1 MAKPGRP
8 GASKK
13 KGGRAGTGGNGRQ
26 ALEGKGPTPKAEDRP
41 YHNSY
46 RTQKAKA
53 EARQAPKKGQFVAS
67 KTGKSSKANATEVL
81 SGRNS
86 VVEALRAK
94 IPATALYIAQRID
107 YDDRVRDAISI
118 ANNRGISVNEVTR
131 VEIDR
136 MTGGDSVHQGIALQ
150 VPPYN
155 YKDPN
160 ELLDRALSASTLPL
174 IVALDGITDPHN
186 LGACLRVADGA
197 GVHAVIAPKDHA
209 AGINATVAK
218 VASGAAETMPYFMV
232 TNLARTLGELKE
244 RSIWVIGTSDDAPR
258 SIYQADLKIPTALV
272 LGAEGAGM
280 RQLTRKNCDEL
291 VSIPMQGAVE
301 SLNVSVASGVCLYEA
316 RRQRMLVKV

>member
-1 MAKPGRP
+1 MAKLGRP
-8 GASKK
+8 GASKAK
-13 KGGRAGTGGNGRQ
+13 KGPTKGTGGHGRK

-174 IVALDGITDPHN
+174 IVALDGITDPRN
-186 LGACLRVADGA
+186 LGAIIRSVAAFGGNGVILPQRRSVGVTAAAWKTSARGVFVVGLDGD
-197 GVHAVIAPKDHA
+197 GDVSLPKFDLHDKPLLVIVGSEGK
-209 AGINATVAK
+209 GL
-218 VASGAAETMPYFMV
+218 S
-232 TNLARTLGELKE
+232 R
-244 RSIWVIGTSDDAPR
+244 
-258 SIYQADLKIPTALV
+258 LV
-272 LGAEGAGM
+272 QE
-280 RQLTRKNCDEL
+280 NCDQII
-291 VSIPMQGAVE
+291 SIPISQATE
-301 SLNVSVASGVCLYEA
+301 SLNAGIAASVALYQISTL
-316 RRQRMLVKV
+316 RS